1 MKRRYICS
9 LNRELDLGPKVPH
22 LVDLKRRVFPQST
35 WTLKGLCSVVP
46 EFQGFPEFVAVTISC
61 LAIEEGVEIKVQ
73 SSWITLNIG
82 LVGTLRLTRNDYRRQ
97 SKKSSASRIDKDV
110 RIREK

>member
-1 MKRRYICS
+1 M
-9 LNRELDLGPKVPH
+9 
-22 LVDLKRRVFPQST
+22 VDPKRRVFPQST

-46 EFQGFPEFVAVTISC
+46 EFQGFPEVTISC
-61 LAIEEGVEIKVQ
+61 LAIEEGAEIKVQ
-73 SSWITLNIG
+73 SSWITLNLG
-82 LVGTLRLTRNDYRRQ
+82 LVGILRLTRYDYRRQ